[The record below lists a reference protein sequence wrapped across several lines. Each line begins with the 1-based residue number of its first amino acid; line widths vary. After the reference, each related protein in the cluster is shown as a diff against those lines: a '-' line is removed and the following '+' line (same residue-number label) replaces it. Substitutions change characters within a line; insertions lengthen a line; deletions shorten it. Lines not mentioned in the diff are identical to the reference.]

1 MHNFVKEIR
10 WGETKWKKKV
20 HVPSCMVSV
29 IWVWIMHR
37 HTRSPVEAL
46 KAAARLQRV
55 SSAHISVLTVI
66 IRHKSLLTLSL
77 SLCLSLSLS
86 VSVSVSLSIAI
97 FWQHLR
103 NEHNRNKDCYRKES
117 QDSKPPSVFPK
128 KKEETVSWYVQRT
141 RASSDIILHRWWTSR
156 LNRCWCWPPGR
167 RNPSLQCCCRRHGG
181 RRRIWLLHK
190 LWILGNPNMSC

>member
-10 WGETKWKKKV
+10 WEETKWKEKV

-77 SLCLSLSLS
+77 SLSL
-86 VSVSVSLSIAI
+86 AI

-117 QDSKPPSVFPK
+117 QDSKPPSLFPK
-128 KKEETVSWYVQRT
+128 KNEETVSWYVQCT
-141 RASSDIILHRWWTSR
+141 RASSDIILQRWWTSS

-167 RNPSLQCCCRRHGG
+167 RNPSLHCCYCCHGV

-190 LWILGNPNMSC
+190 QWILGNPDMPC